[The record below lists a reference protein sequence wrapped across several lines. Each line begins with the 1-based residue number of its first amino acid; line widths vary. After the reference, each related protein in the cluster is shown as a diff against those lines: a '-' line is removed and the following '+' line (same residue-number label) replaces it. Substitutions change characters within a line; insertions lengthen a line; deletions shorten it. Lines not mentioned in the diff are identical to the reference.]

1 MNVLGTK
8 RDTSEVLDGI
18 DEIFTP
24 KETYTVLGR
33 SDYVV
38 VACRLTESTRGLV
51 GLPKSRRI
59 RRNGATSHGSALSIV
74 HIGVS
79 SSSSK
84 AFIVVEIPRLKIIFS
99 VMNNVN
105 QILSYI

>member
-8 RDTSEVLDGI
+8 RDTSEVPDDI
-18 DEIFTP
+18 DEIFSP
-24 KETYTVLGR
+24 NETYTVLGR
-33 SDYVV
+33 SDYEI
-38 VACRLTESTRGLV
+38 VACRLTESTRGLM
-51 GLPKSRRI
+51 GLPKLRRI
-59 RRNGATSHGSALSIV
+59 RRNGATIHGSALSIV

-79 SSSSK
+79 PSSSK
-84 AFIVVEIPRLKIIFS
+84 AFSDVEIPRLKIIFS